1 VTVPAVAEVQHEV
14 APAGTA
20 AHSPLAV
27 PQPRR
32 GAVER
37 LRNFTNRSMAVSAY
51 RLRRLG
57 TTGVAGIVLLVAS
70 VSVFLASNLP
80 QTQLIATLQAQ
91 VGQPSAFSVPAP
103 VTIDGTA
110 LTALP
115 ARADALGILNK
126 VVLEAKAAGIELE
139 RGQYEFVSARD
150 GVAARYRMTFPV
162 HTSYVNLRQFMD
174 QTLIALPAVA
184 VEALRVERKSVGDD
198 SVDAELRLSAYV
210 RSDE

>member
-1 VTVPAVAEVQHEV
+1 MTVPAIVETAHEV
-14 APAGTA
+14 TPAGA
-20 AHSPLAV
+20 AEHSPLAV
-27 PQPRR
+27 PQPRK
-32 GAVER
+32 GTVDR
-37 LRNFTNRSMAVSAY
+37 LRGITNRSMALSAY

-57 TTGVAGIVLLVAS
+57 TTGVAGVVLLVAA
-70 VSVFLASNLP
+70 VSVFVASNLP
-80 QTQLIATLQAQ
+80 QSQLVSVLQAQ
-91 VGQPSAFSVPAP
+91 VGQPSLIHAPAP
-103 VTIDGTA
+103 VTIDGTV

-115 ARADALGILNK
+115 ARADALVILNK

-184 VEALRVERKSVGDD
+184 VEALRVERKTVGDD